1 MRGGLLV
8 ERRSMKRFDRH
19 VVALFNGLP
28 ERVGL
33 GEQDTGVEREDPRVG
48 ASGKGHLEQDRLLLL
63 EGTGERNAWL
73 ERLECGRDDHIG
85 SQKFRL
91 VGRKW
96 QGVNGCHLRRKRAVC
111 PHTF

>member
-1 MRGGLLV
+1 MRGRLLV
-8 ERRSMKRFDRH
+8 ERRPMKRLDCG
-19 VVALFNGLP
+19 VVALFDGLP

-33 GEQDTGVEREDPRVG
+33 GEENTGVKREDARVG

-63 EGTGERNAWL
+63 EGAGECDAWL
-73 ERLECGRDDHIG
+73 ERLECGRDDHVR

-111 PHTF
+111 SHTF

>member
-1 MRGGLLV
+1 MRGGLFV
-8 ERRSMKRFDRH
+8 ERRPVKRFDRH
-19 VVALFNGLP
+19 VVALLDGLP

-33 GEQDTGVEREDPRVG
+33 REQDTRVECEDARVG
-48 ASGKGHLEQDRLLLL
+48 ASGKGQLEQNRLLLL

-73 ERLECGRDDHIG
+73 ERLECGRNDHVR

-96 QGVNGCHLRRKRAVC
+96 QGVNGCHLRRKRAIC
-111 PHTF
+111 SHTF